1 MKTHLLVVAIAVGG
15 DVGTFVTGAAVVVGV
30 LLPSSKGHKTASK
43 YSIEIE
49 NCKEDFSAFNI
60 NDM

>member
-1 MKTHLLVVAIAVGG
+1 MVAIAVGG